1 MQSNTGTLEAETAQ
15 DYTINLPE
23 SESISQLHHLGA
35 WVLPSQQQKN
45 LLLFLKGQ
53 PQVLGVAQILI
64 GLIMLCLGVT
74 ISPFPPFEYRLHYM
88 ATKTG
93 YHIWGSF
100 SFLTSGALSIAAGR
114 KVTRCLIQ
122 CSLGLNTVSAIV
134 AVFGTIM
141 IIFEEIFIYGN
152 VIWRSSYGSLFTG
165 MLTGMVFLSL
175 AEGCIALSLCIYA
188 CKVACSVNKV
198 VVFLPNNDNNPSVVS
213 PEHVYDEVTF

>member
-1 MQSNTGTLEAETAQ
+1 MSFTLQ
-15 DYTINLPE
+15 
-23 SESISQLHHLGA
+23 
-35 WVLPSQQQKN
+35 
-45 LLLFLKGQ
+45 
-53 PQVLGVAQILI
+53 VAQILI

-74 ISPFPPFEYRLHYM
+74 ISLFPPFDSRLHYV
-88 ATKTG
+88 ATATG

-122 CSLGLNTVSAIV
+122 CSLGWNTVSAIV
-134 AVFGTIM
+134 AVLGTIM
-141 IIFEEIFIYGN
+141 TILKEILIYRD
-152 VIWRSSYGSLFTG
+152 VIWGFSYGSLFIG

-175 AEGCIALSLCIYA
+175 AEGCIALSLSIYA